1 MTFSESECATL
12 TIKTVPAI
20 LACGSLTVLVAA
32 LICGFDFV
40 GSHSAAVQQFR
51 QIVLLV
57 SSGVAVLISIMW
69 LVCFVILRKLWN
81 EGLGNDLPDE
91 YKRLGQTTLAF
102 SLLSIPLW
110 AAVGFLAFRS
120 NTAASQAKSNFS

>member
-1 MTFSESECATL
+1 MFGLIVVTCIASTL
-12 TIKTVPAI
+12 SDTYGNDFLIIRVCYFDHQDGACDFGM
-20 LACGSLTVLVAA
+20 ACGSLTVLVAA

-69 LVCFVILRKLWN
+69 LVCFVIL
-81 EGLGNDLPDE
+81 
-91 YKRLGQTTLAF
+91 
-102 SLLSIPLW
+102 
-110 AAVGFLAFRS
+110 
-120 NTAASQAKSNFS
+120 